1 MGVAPRGI
9 AKTAGTG
16 AGRARDPFLFRLGWF
31 LITPAVRLRQAL
43 GRARAALRPAKSRVR
58 LRWSPAAAS
67 ALAPLVW
74 TNARVVREYLHER
87 VSGHPGCDWVTWMLS
102 RYARGAGLSALVLGG
117 GEGWL
122 ERVLARDPRIGK
134 VMGVDIAPEAIEE
147 ADRLARQEGLSGR
160 ILHAVIDLDRDPVP
174 GGPYDLVLAHDAI
187 HHVRDL
193 EGLFDRIGGALAP
206 DGTLLFCEYVGPR
219 RFDFDARRQ
228 ALLDDALRSLPEK
241 YRRLQG
247 RKGLATRGHRT
258 DPVELA
264 IRDPSEAVRS
274 DEILPVLRESMDVQ
288 EEIPYGGGL
297 LAPLL
302 FELILNFEAGNAADD
317 EILRTLCERERSLMA
332 SGDLPS
338 DYVVVAAK
346 KRGERTV
353 GGSGTV

>member
-1 MGVAPRGI
+1 MGVAANGGE
-9 AKTAGTG
+9 KKEGTG
-16 AGRARDPFLFRLGWF
+16 ATPVRDPFQLRLGWF
-31 LITPAVRLRQAL
+31 LITPVIRLRRGL
-43 GRARAALRPAKSRVR
+43 GRLRAVFRPARSRVR

-102 RYARGAGLSALVLGG
+102 RYSRGAGLSALVLGG

-122 ERVLARDPRIGK
+122 ERVLARDPRIVK

-147 ADRLARQEGLSGR
+147 AERLARKEGLSGT
-160 ILHAVIDLDRDPVP
+160 ILHAVLDLDRDPVP

-193 EGLFDRIGGALAP
+193 EGLFDRIGQVLAP

-219 RFDFDARRQ
+219 RFDFDASRQ
-228 ALLDDALRSLPEK
+228 ALLDDALRSLPER
-241 YRRLQG
+241 YRRLSG
-247 RKGLATRGHRT
+247 GKGLATRGHRT

-274 DEILPVLRESMDVQ
+274 DEILPVLRASMDVR

-302 FELILNFEAGNAADD
+302 FELILNFEEGNDADD
-317 EILRTLCERERSLMA
+317 EILRRLCERERSLMA

-346 KRGERTV
+346 KRADRAA
-353 GGSGTV
+353 GGSGPD

>member
-1 MGVAPRGI
+1 MTERPG
-9 AKTAGTG
+9 
-16 AGRARDPFLFRLGWF
+16 RDPFLFRLGWF
-31 LITPAVRLRQAL
+31 LRTPAIRLRQAL
-43 GRARAALRPAKSRVR
+43 GRARAALRPARSRVR
-58 LRWSPAAAS
+58 DRWSPAAAS

-122 ERVLARDPRIGK
+122 ERVLARDPRIGA
-134 VMGVDIAPEAIEE
+134 VMGVDIAREAVEE
-147 ADRLARQEGLSGR
+147 AERLAEKEGLSHR
-160 ILHAVIDLDRDPVP
+160 IRHEVIDLDRDPIP

-187 HHVRDL
+187 HHVREL
-193 EGLFDRIGGALAP
+193 EGLFERIGRALAP
-206 DGTLLFCEYVGPR
+206 AGTLLFCEYVGPR

-228 ALLDDALRSLPEK
+228 AILDDALRSLPEK

-247 RKGLATRGHRT
+247 RRGLATRGHRT

-274 DEILPVLRESMDVQ
+274 DDILPVLRKSMEVL
-288 EEIPYGGGL
+288 EETPYGGGL

-302 FELILNFEAGNAADD
+302 FELVLNFEEGNPDD
-317 EILRTLCERERSLMA
+317 DAVLQKLCERERSLMA
-332 SGDLPS
+332 AGELGS
-338 DYVVVAAK
+338 DYVVVAA
-346 KRGERTV
+346 RRRPESLPV
-353 GGSGTV
+353 AAGGSGGV

>member
-1 MGVAPRGI
+1 M
-9 AKTAGTG
+9 TG
-16 AGRARDPFLFRLGWF
+16 RVGRDPFLFRLGWF
-31 LITPAVRLRQAL
+31 LRTPAIRLRRAL
-43 GRARAALRPAKSRVR
+43 GRARGALRPARSRVR
-58 LRWSPAAAS
+58 HRWSPAAAS

-102 RYARGAGLSALVLGG
+102 RHARGPDLSALVLGG

-122 ERVLARDPRIGK
+122 ERVLARDPRIGR
-134 VMGVDIAPEAIEE
+134 VMGVDIAGEAIEE
-147 ADRLARQEGLSGR
+147 AERLAKEEGLSDR
-160 ILHAVIDLDRDPVP
+160 IRHQVVDLDRDPVP

-193 EGLFDRIGGALAP
+193 EGLFERISRALAP
-206 DGTLLFCEYVGPR
+206 GGTLLFCEYVGPR

-228 ALLDDALRSLPEK
+228 AILDDALRSLPEK
-241 YRRLQG
+241 YRRLQDG
-247 RKGLATRGHRT
+247 RGLATRGHRT

-274 DEILPVLRESMDVQ
+274 DEILPVLRRSMEVV

-302 FELILNFEAGNAADD
+302 FELILNFEEGNAVDD
-317 EILRTLCERERSLMA
+317 AVLGGLCERERSLMA
-332 SGDLPS
+332 EGELDS

-346 KRGERTV
+346 RRSESSPAAV
-353 GGSGTV
+353 GKSGGA